1 MAAPLPS
8 SRRNFALAGTV
19 ACLCLFAG
27 RVYGDAPAGH
37 DYPTVAR
44 MEYVESCRD
53 TAGEPLAA
61 LYKCSCA
68 IDRIAAKL
76 TYEEFIEASTFAKY
90 ATLGGP
96 NAGIFRDGERGKGL
110 AKMYRAVE
118 ADALRACGITPAGS
132 PKS

>member
-1 MAAPLPS
+1 MTALLS
-8 SRRNFALAGTV
+8 SVRHRLALVGTL

-27 RVYGDAPAGH
+27 RANSDTPTGH

-44 MEYVESCRD
+44 MEYVETCRES
-53 TAGEPLAA
+53 AGEPLAA

-76 TYEEFIEASTFAKY
+76 SYDDYVEASTYSKY

-96 NAGIFRDGERGKGL
+96 NAGIFRDSEHAKSL
-110 AKMYRAVE
+110 AKLYRALE
-118 ADALRACGITPAGS
+118 ADAYKSCGITA
-132 PKS
+132 KN